1 MASQQ
6 QKEIP
11 ASYSLI
17 EGEGRVAMASQQKK
31 EIPAISVLVLSIVAL
46 VLSIAA
52 LALANQNQKCP
63 CQNAT
68 AGNATAGNAAG
79 IIDEVD
85 DIFLDLNIISQ
96 YRASLTWKSTADL
109 DIYVKIIATGEVIE
123 YDYQRSQ
130 DGKVDLDVDHRE
142 GTYPTGEEK
151 RWVENVSF
159 RKDGTYEIYVNNHR
173 SNSDT
178 GEVPYSVIIKNGPMA
193 ETQLIRGSWNIDE
206 MGQNPDGDLAKM
218 MKTATIEVEGSEM

>member
-46 VLSIAA
+46 VLSITA

-96 YRASLTWKSTADL
+96 YS
-109 DIYVKIIATGEVIE
+109 G
-123 YDYQRSQ
+123 
-130 DGKVDLDVDHRE
+130 
-142 GTYPTGEEK
+142 
-151 RWVENVSF
+151 
-159 RKDGTYEIYVNNHR
+159 RK
-173 SNSDT
+173 
-178 GEVPYSVIIKNGPMA
+178 
-193 ETQLIRGSWNIDE
+193 
-206 MGQNPDGDLAKM
+206 
-218 MKTATIEVEGSEM
+218 

>member
-6 QKEIP
+6 QKET
-11 ASYSLI
+11 A
-17 EGEGRVAMASQQKK
+17 
-31 EIPAISVLVLSIVAL
+31 AISALVLSIVAL

-68 AGNATAGNAAG
+68 AGNATG

-96 YRASLTWKSTADL
+96 YRASLTWMSTADL
-109 DIYVKIIATGEVIE
+109 DIHVKIIATGEVIHFNNKVS
-123 YDYQRSQ
+123 R
-130 DGKVDLDVDHRE
+130 DGKVDLDVDHTE
-142 GTYPTGEEK
+142 GTYPTGEEN

-159 RKDGTYEIYVNNHR
+159 RKDGTYEIYVNNYR

-206 MGQNPDGDLAKM
+206 MGQNTDGDLAKM
-218 MKTATIEVEGSEM
+218 KKMATIEVEGSEM